1 VESLGLRDTMSLL
14 TDSLLVGGATFL
26 VGAIFMEINLG
37 KGGFER
43 TPTASNIAKIGVWPY
58 IATFLSGS
66 IGYYSLNKVG
76 LIKD

>member
-1 VESLGLRDTMSLL
+1 
-14 TDSLLVGGATFL
+14 
-26 VGAIFMEINLG
+26 MEINLG

-66 IGYYSLNKVG
+66 IGYYALNKVG